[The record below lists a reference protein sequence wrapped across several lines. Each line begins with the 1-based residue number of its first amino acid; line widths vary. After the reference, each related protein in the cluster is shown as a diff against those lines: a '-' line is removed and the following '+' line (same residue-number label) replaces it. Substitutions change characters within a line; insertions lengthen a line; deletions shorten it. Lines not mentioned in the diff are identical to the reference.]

1 MRAISKEMKILAPA
15 SLLLLTGLLLSL
27 LNKRLISNALLFYI
41 TAIYFLIFGVY
52 WIFKDKEL
60 TLIGKLIWLLIVLL
74 FNIFG
79 VICLV
84 VWRNMKGENLN
95 Q

>member
-15 SLLLLTGLLLSL
+15 SLFLLTGMLFSLLS
-27 LNKRLISNALLFYI
+27 KRLISNALLFYI

-52 WIFKDKEL
+52 WILKDKEL
-60 TLIGKLIWLLIVLL
+60 TMIGKLIWLLIVLL
-74 FNIFG
+74 FNILG

-84 VWRNMKGENLN
+84 VWRNMKEKI
-95 Q
+95 